1 MFCTNSLTCPPQI
14 VARLAHFASR
24 DAMDIETFSDK
35 TAEQLVRKLNIS
47 TIPELYTL
55 DEETLV
61 QLDKFA
67 EKKARNL
74 LDAIEKSKNRPLSSF
89 LFAIGIPNVGIKTAR
104 TLAKHFGTLESVRR
118 ASYEELIAIRDIGDT
133 VAQGIV
139 SFFADESIIKAIDTL
154 LSLGVHPHDE
164 KTAQA
169 DSPIT
174 GKTFVVTGTL
184 ESADRKT
191 VEALI
196 ESLGAKASG
205 SVSKKTDY
213 VIAGENAGSKLQK
226 ARELSVK
233 VIDEKEF
240 FEMIG
245 M

>member
-1 MFCTNSLTCPPQI
+1 M
-14 VARLAHFASR
+14 
-24 DAMDIETFSDK
+24 
-35 TAEQLVRKLNIS
+35 
-47 TIPELYTL
+47 
-55 DEETLV
+55 
-61 QLDKFA
+61 
-67 EKKARNL
+67 
-74 LDAIEKSKNRPLSSF
+74 
-89 LFAIGIPNVGIKTAR
+89 
-104 TLAKHFGTLESVRR
+104 RR

-164 KTAQA
+164 KIAQA

>member
-1 MFCTNSLTCPPQI
+1 M
-14 VARLAHFASR
+14 
-24 DAMDIETFSDK
+24 
-35 TAEQLVRKLNIS
+35 
-47 TIPELYTL
+47 
-55 DEETLV
+55 
-61 QLDKFA
+61 
-67 EKKARNL
+67 
-74 LDAIEKSKNRPLSSF
+74 
-89 LFAIGIPNVGIKTAR
+89 
-104 TLAKHFGTLESVRR
+104 
-118 ASYEELIAIRDIGDT
+118 
-133 VAQGIV
+133 
-139 SFFADESIIKAIDTL
+139 
-154 LSLGVHPHDE
+154 HPHDE
-164 KTAQA
+164 KIAQA

-184 ESADRKT
+184 ERADRKT

>member
-1 MFCTNSLTCPPQI
+1 M
-14 VARLAHFASR
+14 
-24 DAMDIETFSDK
+24 
-35 TAEQLVRKLNIS
+35 
-47 TIPELYTL
+47 
-55 DEETLV
+55 
-61 QLDKFA
+61 
-67 EKKARNL
+67 
-74 LDAIEKSKNRPLSSF
+74 
-89 LFAIGIPNVGIKTAR
+89 
-104 TLAKHFGTLESVRR
+104 RR

-184 ESADRKT
+184 ERADRKT

>member
-1 MFCTNSLTCPPQI
+1 M
-14 VARLAHFASR
+14 
-24 DAMDIETFSDK
+24 
-35 TAEQLVRKLNIS
+35 
-47 TIPELYTL
+47 
-55 DEETLV
+55 
-61 QLDKFA
+61 
-67 EKKARNL
+67 
-74 LDAIEKSKNRPLSSF
+74 
-89 LFAIGIPNVGIKTAR
+89 
-104 TLAKHFGTLESVRR
+104 
-118 ASYEELIAIRDIGDT
+118 
-133 VAQGIV
+133 
-139 SFFADESIIKAIDTL
+139 
-154 LSLGVHPHDE
+154 HPHDE

-184 ESADRKT
+184 ERADRKT

>member
-1 MFCTNSLTCPPQI
+1 M
-14 VARLAHFASR
+14 
-24 DAMDIETFSDK
+24 
-35 TAEQLVRKLNIS
+35 
-47 TIPELYTL
+47 
-55 DEETLV
+55 
-61 QLDKFA
+61 
-67 EKKARNL
+67 
-74 LDAIEKSKNRPLSSF
+74 
-89 LFAIGIPNVGIKTAR
+89 
-104 TLAKHFGTLESVRR
+104 RR

-164 KTAQA
+164 KIAQA

-184 ESADRKT
+184 ERADRKT